1 MGNTGTSR
9 KPNLDWECIVIS
21 EVTLA
26 GAESRGLFEAEMG
39 QGGGLDKGLQAGK
52 EPTKRS
58 SWFWPGR
65 QWVVV
70 MGMEIAGES

>member
-9 KPNLDWECIVIS
+9 KPNLDWECIIIS
-21 EVTLA
+21 EVMLA
-26 GAESRGLFEAEMG
+26 GAESRGLGDFLKQRWAK
-39 QGGGLDKGLQAGK
+39 GGGLDKGLQAGK

-65 QWVVV
+65 QW
-70 MGMEIAGES
+70 SF